1 MPGQRDTDREVP
13 VAVPAAEAGKLT
25 TPRWEVLRGESAKEF
40 SIKEVLTLLQQEFP
54 EVTISKIR
62 FLESQGLIAPERNAA
77 GYRKF
82 FQPDIER
89 LCEVL
94 RLQKSTYMPLRK
106 IKEHLDADTRVDLFS
121 QETEQPST
129 TGAQEAPETPLSAS
143 RPELFPIDELARLT
157 GAPAGAIDEMIRN
170 GLIAGVTVAGQR
182 HFTPIEIEIVRTIH
196 AFARFGLEPR
206 HLRHY
211 RTSTDREVGLIE
223 QLLMPLVRQRSPE
236 GRQRASEEL
245 EELVELSSGL
255 RSLLLENA
263 LASLK
268 KLTNHSP

>member
-1 MPGQRDTDREVP
+1 M
-13 VAVPAAEAGKLT
+13 
-25 TPRWEVLRGESAKEF
+25 RGESAKEF

-82 FQPDIER
+82 YQPDIER

-121 QETEQPST
+121 QETEEPST
-129 TGAQEAPETPLSAS
+129 PEVAHSDDAPLSTS

-157 GAPAGAIDEMIRN
+157 GAPATAIDEMIRN

-182 HFTPIEIEIVRTIH
+182 HFAPIEIEIARTIH
-196 AFARFGLEPR
+196 SFAKFGLEPR

-236 GRQRASEEL
+236 GRRRAGEEL

-255 RSLLLENA
+255 RGLLLENA
-263 LASLK
+263 LVSLK
-268 KLTNHSP
+268 RLTDQSS

>member
-1 MPGQRDTDREVP
+1 
-13 VAVPAAEAGKLT
+13 
-25 TPRWEVLRGESAKEF
+25 LRGDSGREF
-40 SIKEVLTLLQQEFP
+40 SIKEVLTLLQEEFP

-121 QETEQPST
+121 QDPESEPEPEPEQSPDVEPSV
-129 TGAQEAPETPLSAS
+129 GSPSSAS

-157 GAPAGAIDEMIRN
+157 GANTSTIEEMIRN
-170 GLIAGVTVAGQR
+170 GLITGVTVAGQR
-182 HFTPIEIEIVRTIH
+182 HFSPIEIEIVRTIH
-196 AFARFGLEPR
+196 SFAKFGLEPR

-236 GRQRASEEL
+236 GRRKAADEL
-245 EELVELSSGL
+245 VELVELSSGL
-255 RSLLLENA
+255 RGLLLENA
-263 LASLK
+263 LSQLK
-268 KLTNHSP
+268 KLTDHSSS